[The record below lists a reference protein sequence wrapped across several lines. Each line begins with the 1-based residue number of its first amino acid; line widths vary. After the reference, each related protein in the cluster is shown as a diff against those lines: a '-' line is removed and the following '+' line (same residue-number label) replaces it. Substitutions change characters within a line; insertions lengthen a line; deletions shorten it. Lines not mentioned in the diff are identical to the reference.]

1 MAVSS
6 NLTAILNFVA
16 LMCSIPIISSGIWLA
31 SKPGDDCIHWIRWPL
46 LFIGIAFL
54 VVALTG
60 FLGAYKKKEGLLGV
74 YLVCMAMLIAV
85 LLVLLVLAFVVTRP
99 DGAYSIPQVGFREY
113 KLEGYSSWLRDQV
126 TGNDNW
132 GKIRACLADTQACS
146 KLANRYFSA
155 ADFFAGHLSSVESGC
170 CKPPIICGLQYSSPT
185 TWIGS
190 SNVAADADCAIWNN
204 DQRILCYNCDSC
216 KAGLLENL
224 KQEWR
229 NVSIILII
237 TLVVLIWVYLIAC
250 SAYRNAKKG

>member
-74 YLVCMAMLIAV
+74 YLVCMAMLIVV

-99 DGAYSIPQVGFREY
+99 DGAYSIPQVGFQEY
-113 KLEGYSSWLRDQV
+113 RLEGFSSWLRDQV

-132 GKIRACLADTQACS
+132 GKVRACLTDTQTCS

-155 ADFFAGHLSSVESGC
+155 ADFFAGHLSPVEVC
-170 CKPPIICGLQYSSPT
+170 
-185 TWIGS
+185 
-190 SNVAADADCAIWNN
+190 N
-204 DQRILCYNCDSC
+204 
-216 KAGLLENL
+216 
-224 KQEWR
+224 
-229 NVSIILII
+229 
-237 TLVVLIWVYLIAC
+237 
-250 SAYRNAKKG
+250 